1 MLKEF
6 GEFLNAH
13 SPNDTLVG
21 AVALLLF
28 IVCGITVFV
37 LFLVGL
43 AKLAIATHWGVVPL
57 ICRSR
62 LRIPKA
68 ISTPTN
74 CKSTSA
80 LTKTPV

>member
-57 ICRSR
+57 ICIG
-62 LRIPKA
+62 IPASYVGYKYYQWRKD
-68 ISTPTN
+68 N
-74 CKSTSA
+74 
-80 LTKTPV
+80 VH